1 MSKFE
6 GEEKMMDYEMITAKY
21 FIDITANLNESIVE
35 VGKSLQLK
43 SSIINKSD
51 PNYNISYN
59 LPATSEEGV

>member
-51 PNYNISYN
+51 PN
-59 LPATSEEGV
+59 